1 VFFAE
6 KEVVMAVDFGQAA
19 GLVDSGG
26 LRGVFGEDFYDSAFD
41 GIQSNVEDLGQYTD
55 INMAS
60 L

>member
-1 VFFAE
+1 
-6 KEVVMAVDFGQAA
+6 MAVDFSQAA

-26 LRGVFGEDFYDSAFD
+26 LRGVFGEDFDYSAFN